1 MRTGIT
7 LLRHYQHLER
17 DEGVAFGEALIQ
29 RGSRERCIPIV
40 ATTVAS
46 GLALL
51 PFALSGSVAGQEIT
65 HPMAITIIGG
75 LITST
80 VLVLFVLPN
89 LYLRYGSTP
98 TAEPAPTAVVVVPEI
113 ERVSES

>member
-1 MRTGIT
+1 MSAAVLYGLVILSALAHPAWNAIVKSSADRVMAM
-7 LLRHYQHLER
+7 
-17 DEGVAFGEALIQ
+17 VAI
-29 RGSRERCIPIV
+29 RCV
-40 ATTVAS
+40 GLVL

-80 VLVLFVLPN
+80 VLVLFVLPS
-89 LYLRYGSTP
+89 LYLRYGSMP
-98 TAEPAPTAVVVVPEI
+98 AAEPAPTAVVVVPEI